1 MSQEALAKA
10 LGLTFQ
16 QIQKY
21 EKGMNRSGV
30 SRLHDMAGVFNVPI
44 DYFYEGLPDAR
55 ITGGAAHQGP
65 VLEFLSLPDSDRLMR
80 GFLDLRDAAD
90 RRKVVEIVEWLALR
104 MVAAAL
110 VLVTLESLPES
121 RSAP

>member
-21 EKGMNRSGV
+21 EKGMNRIGV
-30 SRLHDMAGVFNVPI
+30 SHDMAGVLDVPI
-44 DYFYEGLPDAR
+44 DYFYQGLPDAR
-55 ITGGAAHQGP
+55 IAPGAAHQGP
-65 VLEFLSLPDSDRLMR
+65 ALEFLALPDSDRLMR
-80 GFLDLRDAAD
+80 CFLGLHDPGG

-104 MVAAAL
+104 QVAAL
-110 VLVTLESLPES
+110 VPVTLES
-121 RSAP
+121 